1 MGKTAEKEEEK
12 PLTQSQQV
20 WRSLESAL
28 RRIFK
33 ERVDGDTKCLKGI
46 SKSEYMGYHKYV

>member
-33 ERVDGDTKCLKGI
+33 ERVDGDRKSLRGI
-46 SKSEYMGYHKYV
+46 TLCEYMGYHKYV